1 MALCAYGLFPCCESY
16 KELLLMTDLSGMV
29 KEFDVVNSKT
39 ALDILVQRLRRSA
52 RPLLDVISAGKAVPL
67 SVCVSVVF
75 GCAQR

>member
-1 MALCAYGLFPCCESY
+1 MGAYGSFPCCESY

-39 ALDILVQRLRRSA
+39 ALYMLVQRLRRSV

-67 SVCVSVVF
+67 FSVFSVVV